1 MILIIALVLLLAPTQ
16 TVAQTKTARKGAS
29 HRKSTAQEATPG
41 RWPIQSLTVEG
52 NHTYTNE
59 QILSITGLKVGQV
72 AGKPEFEAG
81 RDRLVET
88 GGFERVEYKFGPSKD
103 SSGYAASFQV
113 VEAGP
118 VYTVV
123 FDGLEAPAAELSA
136 WLKSKD
142 PLFGPKIPAT
152 SAVLEHDA
160 KLIQEFLEARK
171 IHDKI
176 AGKLTPTGPDQF
188 VIVFR
193 SSAPLQVIAQVKFE
207 GNKALPDTK
216 LQNTISAVAYGFP
229 YTESGFRTLL
239 DNSIRKIYEAA
250 GRIRVAFPKT
260 KVESSKDANVNG
272 LLVTVTVDEGPVFN
286 LGTVQITGNHA
297 VNTAD
302 LVKVGAFKPGEVAN
316 FDQISESVDRI
327 KKRLYRQGYMR
338 AEATVERKINEK
350 PGTVDIVVRLNEGP
364 QFTFGTLSIEGLNL
378 DGEAAVKKLW
388 ALKPGKPYNGDYP
401 DYFLQRIKED
411 GIFENLHKTK
421 AAVKVNEE
429 TKAVDVTLQFQ

>member
-1 MILIIALVLLLAPTQ
+1 MIWIIALVLLFAPAQ
-16 TVAQTKTARKGAS
+16 TVAQTKTARKAAS
-29 HRKSTAQEATPG
+29 HRKPAVKEAAPG
-41 RWPIQSLTVEG
+41 RWPIESLTVEG
-52 NHTYTNE
+52 NHNYTKE
-59 QILSITGLKVGQV
+59 RILSITGLKVGQV
-72 AGKPEFEAG
+72 AGKPEFETG

-88 GGFERVEYKFGPSKD
+88 GRFEKVNYKFGPSKD

-123 FDGLEAPAAELSA
+123 FDGLQVPAAELSA
-136 WLKSKD
+136 WLRSKD

-160 KLIQEFLEARK
+160 KLIQEFLESRK

-176 AGKLTPTGPDQF
+176 VGKLTPTGPDQF
-188 VIVFR
+188 VIAFR

-207 GNKALPDTK
+207 GNRALPDTK
-216 LQNTISAVAYGFP
+216 LQNTISEVAYGFP

-239 DNSIRKIYEAA
+239 DNSIRKVYEAN
-250 GRIRVAFPKT
+250 GRIRVSFPKT
-260 KVESSKDANVNG
+260 KVESSKDSNVNG
-272 LLVTVTVDEGPVFN
+272 LLVTITVDEGPEFN

-302 LVKVGAFKPGEVAN
+302 LLKVGAFKPGEAAN
-316 FDQISESVDRI
+316 FDEISEGVDRI

-338 AEATVERKINEK
+338 ADAAVERKINDK
-350 PGTVDIVVRLNEGP
+350 PRTVDIVVRLNEGP

-411 GIFENLHKTK
+411 GLFENLHKTK
-421 AAVKVNEE
+421 AAAKVNEE
-429 TKAVDVTLQFQ
+429 TRAVDVTLQFQ